1 MESLRSHDPPQI
13 GGYRLLARLGAGG
26 MGEVFLART
35 ASGRA
40 LAVKTVHPD
49 VSREPGFA
57 ERFAREIRT
66 SDRVR
71 SPWTVTVVDFS
82 PPGQAPQWLATEYVP
97 APSLGDWVQR
107 YGPLPEPAVRCLAR
121 ELSAALVAV
130 REAGVVHR
138 DIKPGN
144 ILLGPERPLLID
156 FGIARAVRDA
166 RQTQT
171 GAVIGTPG
179 FLAPEQATGAVAGP
193 PADVFSLAAVLVYA
207 ATGRGPFSAAGEEPQ
222 LPTLLYRIVHDE
234 PLLDGIPASLAPLVK
249 ECLAKAPD
257 ERPTADDVRAR
268 LAALGT
274 ESWTGAAPS
283 ALVAETGRREAGLR
297 HLLSA
302 PEPTA
307 TATVP
312 PPAAGVTAP
321 PYPASPPPPHGA
333 RRTRRLRT
341 IAAATGAAVLAAAAI
356 VILPRLP
363 WSDGGGSTATPEG
376 PSPSAASSSAA
387 TSTLPAA
394 WVGTWSG
401 VGPGTPDADGIS
413 RPRTREFSVT
423 VTLHEG
429 AVGDLIGRQV
439 SDVEDIGTG
448 RNLGCTEA
456 LELRQVRGDTMIFAA
471 LTSRPTDPSGSF
483 TCRQGNMYIV
493 TKSGADR
500 LTLALEGAQ
509 SAGAPSALTRSR

>member
-1 MESLRSHDPPQI
+1 MEALRPHDPPRI
-13 GGYRLLARLGAGG
+13 GGYGLLARLGEGG

-40 LAVKTVHPD
+40 LALKTVRPD

-57 ERFAREIRT
+57 ERFAREIHT

-82 PPGQAPQWLATEYVP
+82 PPGHAPQWLATEYVP
-97 APSLGDWVQR
+97 APSLGEWVQR
-107 YGPLPEPAVRCLAR
+107 HGPLPEPAVRVLAR

-156 FGIARAVRDA
+156 FGIARAVRDP

-179 FLAPEQATGAVAGP
+179 YLAPEQAVGTAAGA

-207 ATGRGPFSAAGEEPQ
+207 ATGRGPFAGPGEELQ

-234 PLLDGIPASLAPLVK
+234 PLLDGVPESLAPLVK
-249 ECLAKAPD
+249 ECLAKAP
-257 ERPTADDVRAR
+257 EQRPTADEIGAR
-268 LAALGT
+268 LTALGT
-274 ESWTGAAPS
+274 GSWGAAAPP
-283 ALVAETGRREAGLR
+283 ALPAEADRREAELR
-297 HLLSA
+297 RLLSV
-302 PEPTA
+302 PEPTVA
-307 TATVP
+307 AMTSPAPVP
-312 PPAAGVTAP
+312 VP
-321 PYPASPPPPHGA
+321 PYPASAPSRGA
-333 RRTRRLRT
+333 RRGRGPRT
-341 IAAATGAAVLAAAAI
+341 VAAVAAVAVLALAA
-356 VILPRLP
+356 VVLVPRLP
-363 WSDGGGSTATPEG
+363 WGNDGNAASRG
-376 PSPSAASSSAA
+376 PSPTAASSSAA
-387 TSTLPAA
+387 TSSLPAA
-394 WVGTWSG
+394 WVGTWTG
-401 VGPGTPDADGIS
+401 TGPGTPDADGIS
-413 RPRTREFSVT
+413 RPRTRDFSVT

-439 SDVEDIGTG
+439 SDLEEIATG

-471 LTSRPTDPSGSF
+471 VTSRPTDPSGDF
-483 TCRQGNMYIV
+483 ACRQGNMYIV

-500 LTLALEGAQ
+500 LNLALEGAQ
-509 SAGAPSALTRSR
+509 SAGAPSSLTRGR